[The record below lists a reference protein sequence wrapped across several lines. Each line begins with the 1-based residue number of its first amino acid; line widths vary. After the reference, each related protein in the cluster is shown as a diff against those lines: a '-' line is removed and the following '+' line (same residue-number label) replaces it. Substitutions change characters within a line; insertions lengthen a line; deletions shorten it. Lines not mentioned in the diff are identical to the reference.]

1 MTELRPYQR
10 TALDETLAEL
20 GHADRVSVIMACGT
34 GKTIT
39 SLRTLEALSPDL
51 AVAAFPSIGLLAQ
64 TLRAWRADAAVGFE
78 ALAVCSD
85 AEAGMPDEA
94 GVDEAQG
101 IVETTTDEQAIAEFA
116 SEAGPRIIF
125 TTYQSSPH
133 VGRALIAAERR
144 ADVLIADEAHRTAT
158 PKPGTFSTVV
168 DDRLFPVDKRIFYT
182 ATPKVVTSAT
192 ESHEESTALS
202 MDDET
207 VYGRHIEAMKFARAV
222 SEGWLSD
229 YQIALVSV
237 TQPEIMRAM
246 KGTKKTDPTLPA
258 RIAAL
263 KAAREY
269 GLHRGLV
276 FLSSVKKSR
285 AFAADLAR
293 TNDETGILDARGL
306 SIHHADASTP
316 VETRHARLNELRDT
330 DEGHTFLS
338 NVRIFSEGIDSPTL
352 DTVVFAEPRSSAIE
366 VTQIVGRAMRRNP
379 KREDKSIIVLPVVVS
394 EGADAQE
401 AIERSD
407 FKHIWQT
414 MRALADMDETFMS
427 RATESALSDDD
438 TQVVDADGRGNPI
451 LTLGFDLRSVEQ
463 AVTMRLLSP
472 GGGVSFGLAIARL
485 RQHYDKT
492 GDINLPIRATLDL
505 PGDPNWKVG
514 HWLRT
519 RRKDR
524 KNEKLAQWII
534 DELEGMGVVW
544 NVRDAKNKSAI
555 ARLRRHHEETGD
567 INLPASAILDLPG
580 DPEWKAGEWL
590 MHRRNDYRNGTLDQW
605 IIDELDS
612 MGVVWSNPSARN
624 RVDTAQRQKSFIERL
639 RRHHDETGDINLP
652 RGAVL
657 DLPGNPEWQAGGQ
670 LSNWRAEYRRGDL
683 AQWIV
688 EELESMGFVW
698 NPYDAKNKAII
709 ACLRRHHDETG
720 DINIPAKMTL
730 DLPGDP
736 KWRAG
741 AWLVKA
747 RQEYRKGI
755 LAQWIIDELG
765 SMGVVW
771 NVRDAKNKSAIA
783 RLRKHY
789 EKTGDINLP
798 ISAVLDLPGDP
809 EWKAGEWLSHRR
821 RAYKRGKLD
830 QWIIDELDSMGF
842 DWNPGRKRGD

>member
-10 TALDETLAEL
+10 TALDDTLAEL
-20 GHADRVSVIMACGT
+20 DHADRVSVIMACGT
-34 GKTIT
+34 GKTIA
-39 SLRTLEALSPDL
+39 SLRTLEALTPDL

-64 TLRAWRADAAVGFE
+64 TLRSWRAEAERGFE

-222 SEGWLSD
+222 AEGWLSD

-263 KAAREY
+263 KAAHEY

-276 FLSSVKKSR
+276 FLSSVKKSK

-293 TNDETGILDARGL
+293 TNDETGILDAQGL

-379 KREDKSIIVLPVVVS
+379 KREDKSIIVLPVVV
-394 EGADAQE
+394 EDGADAQE

-427 RATESALSDDD
+427 RAVENALSDDD
-438 TQVVDADGRGNPI
+438 TQIVDADGRGNPI
-451 LTLGFDLRSVEQ
+451 LTLGFNLRSVEQ

-485 RQHYDKT
+485 RQHYDET
-492 GDINLPIRATLDL
+492 GDINLPIHATLDL

-534 DELEGMGVVW
+534 DELDGMRFVW
-544 NVRDAKNKSAI
+544 DMNDARVKEKI
-555 ARLRRHHEETGD
+555 ARLRRHHEDTGD
-567 INLPASAILDLPG
+567 INLPDGDTLDLP
-580 DPEWKAGEWL
+580 DNPQWEAWRWL
-590 MHRRNDYRNGTLDQW
+590 MYLRNRRRNGKIDRW

-612 MGVVWSNPSARN
+612 MG
-624 RVDTAQRQKSFIERL
+624 FIWNVAEAKTKAKIARL
-639 RRHHDETGDINLP
+639 RQHYEETGGINLS
-652 RGAVL
+652 VS
-657 DLPGNPEWQAGGQ
+657 D
-670 LSNWRAEYRRGDL
+670 
-683 AQWIV
+683 
-688 EELESMGFVW
+688 
-698 NPYDAKNKAII
+698 
-709 ACLRRHHDETG
+709 
-720 DINIPAKMTL
+720 TL
-730 DLPGDP
+730 DLPDNSRWG
-736 KWRAG
+736 AG
-741 AWLVKA
+741 QWL
-747 RQEYRKGI
+747 
-755 LAQWIIDELG
+755 
-765 SMGVVW
+765 S
-771 NVRDAKNKSAIA
+771 
-783 RLRKHY
+783 RLRVK
-789 EKTGDINLP
+789 
-798 ISAVLDLPGDP
+798 
-809 EWKAGEWLSHRR
+809 RR
-821 RAYKRGKLD
+821 DGKKLD

-842 DWNPGRKRGD
+842 IWDLEEALDRERIARLRQHYEETGSINLSKRAILSLPGDPKWKAGQWLAYLQIKHGEGKKIDQWIIDELDSMGFIWNMADYRIREKIARLRQHHEETGDINLHRDATLDLPDDPEWRAGRWLSDLRGKRKNDKIDQWIIDELDSMGFDWSPGRKQGD

>member
-451 LTLGFDLRSVEQ
+451 LTLGFNLRSVEQ
-463 AVTMRLLSP
+463 ATTMRLLSP
-472 GGGVSFGLAIARL
+472 GGGISFRVALTRL
-485 RQHYDKT
+485 RKHY
-492 GDINLPIRATLDL
+492 
-505 PGDPNWKVG
+505 
-514 HWLRT
+514 
-519 RRKDR
+519 
-524 KNEKLAQWII
+524 
-534 DELEGMGVVW
+534 
-544 NVRDAKNKSAI
+544 
-555 ARLRRHHEETGD
+555 EETGD
-567 INLPASAILDLPG
+567 INLPAKATLDLPG
-580 DPEWKAGEWL
+580 NLEWGAGKWL
-590 MHRRNDYRNGTLDQW
+590 ADLRGKRRKGRNVGQW
-605 IIDELDS
+605 LIDELDS
-612 MGVVWSNPSARN
+612 MGFVWD
-624 RVDTAQRQKSFIERL
+624 VIDAQAKERITRL
-639 RRHHDETGDINLP
+639 RQHYEETGNINL
-652 RGAVL
+652 AKSAIL
-657 DLPGNPEWQAGGQ
+657 DLPNDPEWKVGEW
-670 LSNWRAEYRRGDL
+670 LSRRRKERKSNKLHKWVVD
-683 AQWIV
+683 
-688 EELESMGFVW
+688 ELNSMGFIW
-698 NPYDAKNKAII
+698 NERDARFKEKI
-709 ACLRRHHDETG
+709 ARLRQHYEETG
-720 DINIPAKMTL
+720 NINLVQTAIL
-730 DLPGDP
+730 DLSDNP

-741 AWLVKA
+741 AWLSDI
-747 RQEYRKGI
+747 RK
-755 LAQWIIDELG
+755 
-765 SMGVVW
+765 
-771 NVRDAKNKSAIA
+771 NR
-783 RLRKHY
+783 R
-789 EKTGDINLP
+789 GD
-798 ISAVLDLPGDP
+798 
-809 EWKAGEWLSHRR
+809 
-821 RAYKRGKLD
+821 KLD
-830 QWIIDELDSMGF
+830 QWIIDELDGMGF
-842 DWNPGRKRGD
+842 VWGNLTDIRIKEKIARLRQYYEETGTIDFVQSTALDLPSDPNWKAGQWLTDLRNTRIKGRKVSQWIIDELDSMNFDWSPGRRGRKRGD